1 MLRLPQKMQNNSFQF
16 KIPKISVVN
25 IVGEPSMVLYY
36 VYILKCTHQHT
47 GQVSLYTGSTQ
58 DLATR
63 IVQHQKGNGAKYT
76 RGKQLDLAYF
86 ETLLSRSA
94 AMKRELAIKS
104 LSSTQKWAL
113 IDQFQNKKTSGE
125 SP

>member
-1 MLRLPQKMQNNSFQF
+1 MQNNSFQSKTH
-16 KIPKISVVN
+16 KI
-25 IVGEPSMVLYY
+25 IVINTFGEPCMVLYY

-63 IVQHQKGNGAKYT
+63 IVQHQKGSGAKYT

-86 ETLLSRSA
+86 ETHLSRSA
-94 AMKRELAIKS
+94 AMKRELAIKA
-104 LSSTQKWAL
+104 LSSAQKWVL
-113 IDQFQNKKTSGE
+113 IEQFQTKKTTGDLS
-125 SP
+125 

>member
-1 MLRLPQKMQNNSFQF
+1 MT
-16 KIPKISVVN
+16 
-25 IVGEPSMVLYY
+25 LYY
-36 VYILKCTHQHT
+36 VYILKCTHHHT

-86 ETLLSRSA
+86 ETHLSRSD
-94 AMKRELAIKS
+94 AMKRELEIKA
-104 LSSTQKWAL
+104 LSSTQKWTL
-113 IDQFQNKKTSGE
+113 IERFQNKKNAGE
-125 SP
+125 SS